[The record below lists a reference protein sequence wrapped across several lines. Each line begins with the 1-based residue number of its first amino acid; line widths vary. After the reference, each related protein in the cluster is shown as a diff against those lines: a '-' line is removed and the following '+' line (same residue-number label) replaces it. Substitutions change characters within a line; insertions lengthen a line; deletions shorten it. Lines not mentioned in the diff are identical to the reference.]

1 MTSHYVTPR
10 AGGERS
16 SWVVVWE
23 DSCAVGEGRGLRG
36 WRGEGKKGQERRNE
50 VEMGQEGEGVWREWR
65 GTGAAE
71 EEEEDVGMP
80 RRGLADEVVLGQG
93 DADVLPQRWIRMLLL
108 L

>member
-1 MTSHYVTPR
+1 
-10 AGGERS
+10 
-16 SWVVVWE
+16 
-23 DSCAVGEGRGLRG
+23 
-36 WRGEGKKGQERRNE
+36 
-50 VEMGQEGEGVWREWR
+50 MGQEGEGVWREWR

-80 RRGLADEVVLGQG
+80 RRGLADEVILGQG